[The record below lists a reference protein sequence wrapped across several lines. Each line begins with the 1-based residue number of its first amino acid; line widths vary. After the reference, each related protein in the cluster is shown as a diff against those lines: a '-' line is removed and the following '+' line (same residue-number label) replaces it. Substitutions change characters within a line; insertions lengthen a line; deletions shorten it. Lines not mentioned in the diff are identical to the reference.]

1 MNNTSLYLPFDIW
14 THIFAMLPVETLA
27 KCRAVCPSWRA
38 YIESPS
44 FISKHRN
51 LYNKQHSKHSHLIL
65 GYSTRLDLHRV
76 TNDQRFT
83 TLAFLPPFSAHVFI
97 PRIYGGCNGLFL
109 HDHQD
114 NICLWNPFLRKSL
127 ILPPCPIVTPFQ
139 FTHYVNYVIG
149 FSTSCD
155 DYKVLAYRHRTINN
169 GKVYEPAMAVYSL
182 RNHIWTIKINPMN
195 ADAWTSLRS
204 PISRHK
210 YVYCGWIIYWF
221 TESDP
226 GIIRSFDFNMEEF
239 NNLAVPEP
247 LKECK
252 MLVLFAIDELLAV
265 MSSSCIWILEKYDGE
280 YTWREWCSESWINSF
295 FDIFKEDYL
304 STIKVLFV
312 EETNTF
318 LMIGFDGRVDFY
330 QVTSGVL
337 GMLRNGAGYFLAV
350 IDYVETLVLLTGT
363 EGMTFQTFP

>member
-14 THIFAMLPVETLA
+14 TQIFALLSVETLVR
-27 KCRAVCPSWRA
+27 CRAVCASWRA

-51 LYNKQHSKHSHLIL
+51 LYNKHHLIL

-76 TNDQRFT
+76 TNGRRFT

-97 PRIYGGCNGLFL
+97 PWIYGGCNGLFL
-109 HDHQD
+109 ITLNFDQD
-114 NICLWNPFLRKSL
+114 YICLWNPFLRKSL
-127 ILPPCPIVTPFQ
+127 ILPPCPIVSRFQ
-139 FTHYVNYVIG
+139 SVHYVIG

-155 DYKVLAYRHRTINN
+155 DYKVLAYRT
-169 GKVYEPAMAVYSL
+169 KYKPAMAVYSL

-195 ADAWTSLRS
+195 ADAWTSLRT
-204 PISRHK
+204 PFSRNK
-210 YVYCGWIIYWF
+210 YVYCGWMIYWF

-226 GIIRSFDFNMEEF
+226 GIIRSFDFNLEEF

-280 YTWREWCSESWINSF
+280 YTWRERCSESWIKTV
-295 FDIFKEDYL
+295 FDIFKEHYI

-318 LMIGFDGRVDFY
+318 LMIGVNGSVHFY